1 MTSAANRLRRL
12 NGNKEAVSGFW
23 RNLLTVVLAL
33 FKRDST
39 ILQTGCACNFWVT
52 PFDVGVRTL
61 KSDKYLQLAEA
72 AQFDFGVRSGLL
84 KRMQKSRCSMVNV
97 EQQINFGKPITLFNR
112 VCVQTNIVF
121 ADARFVHF
129 HHVFSV
135 CGVTCANVVV
145 KAKFKAGRITQSAV
159 VMTRFDGQ
167 ASLPTPLDLSVSA
180 KPHSEE

>member
-1 MTSAANRLRRL
+1 M
-12 NGNKEAVSGFW
+12 SGFW
-23 RNLLTVVLAL
+23 RNLLTLLVAL
-33 FKRDST
+33 FKRDSA
-39 ILQTGCACNFWVT
+39 ILQTGCFCNFWVT
-52 PFDVGVRTL
+52 PFDVGIQTL

-72 AQFDFGVRSGLL
+72 AQLDFGVRSGLMG
-84 KRMQKSRCSMVNV
+84 RMLQARCAMVNV

-135 CGVTCANVVV
+135 GGVTCANVVV

-159 VMTRFDGQ
+159 EMTRFDGLTI
-167 ASLPTPLDLSVSA
+167 LPVPADLSVSA
-180 KPHSEE
+180 KPQSEE